1 MRKSVSERARASRK
15 IVVEK
20 TGPSKINGVLT
31 GAAALIAGAALVW
44 FLPTEPKLVTREA
57 PAATAAPS
65 MADMQKAAREEAKAN
80 AEHQRPPGN
89 PNNVSPAL
97 ESEDTRLKTANVE
110 NFRRLEWRVLRGLD
124 VKTGEITPQ
133 VKAFEGGAIKIPG
146 FMVPFDDD
154 EEKVSQFLLVPQAGM
169 CIHMPAPPANQ
180 LILVEMSGEAKLV
193 DWNRQIM
200 VYGTLEI
207 AQSNSPYGPVAY
219 KVNATVAR
227 AE

>member
-1 MRKSVSERARASRK
+1 
-15 IVVEK
+15 
-20 TGPSKINGVLT
+20 
-31 GAAALIAGAALVW
+31 
-44 FLPTEPKLVTREA
+44 
-57 PAATAAPS
+57 
-65 MADMQKAAREEAKAN
+65 MQKAALEEAKAN
-80 AEHQRPPGN
+80 AEHMRPASP
-89 PNNVSPAL
+89 VVTPAL
-97 ESEDTRLKTANVE
+97 ESEDQRLKSANVE

-124 VKTGEITPQ
+124 VKTGEITAG
-133 VKAFEGGAIKIPG
+133 VKAFEGGSVKIPG

-169 CIHMPAPPANQ
+169 CIHTPAPPANQ

-207 AQSNSPYGPVAY
+207 AQSSSPYGPVGY
-219 KVNATVAR
+219 KINARVAR

>member
-1 MRKSVSERARASRK
+1 
-15 IVVEK
+15 VEK
-20 TGPSKINGVLT
+20 TGNSKIGGVLA
-31 GAAALIAGAALVW
+31 GAAALLAGGLAVW
-44 FLPTEPKLVTREA
+44 FLVPTGPKLVLKEA
-57 PAATAAPS
+57 PEVTTPPTITE
-65 MADMQKAAREEAKAN
+65 MQKAAREEAKAN
-80 AEHQRPPGN
+80 AEHMRPLSGS
-89 PNNVSPAL
+89 PNITPAL
-97 ESEDTRLKTANVE
+97 ESEDQRLKTAQVE
-110 NFRRLEWRVLRGLD
+110 NYRRLEWRILRGLD
-124 VKTGEITPQ
+124 VKTGDLTPQ
-133 VKAFEGGAIKIPG
+133 VKALEGGSIKIPG

-169 CIHMPAPPANQ
+169 CIHTPAPPANQ